1 MGTFSLVNGKHN
13 EINFTANTAENHLL
27 IKEELSRAITAAQTF
42 SLIVHAT
49 INGVA
54 IDIAPWTHIVSAQWA
69 LWNAR
74 QQKRVK

>member
-13 EINFTANTAENHLL
+13 EINFTVNTAENQ

-42 SLIVHAT
+42 SLVVHAT

>member
-13 EINFTANTAENHLL
+13 EINFTVNTAENQ
-27 IKEELSRAITAAQTF
+27 IKEELSRAITTAQTF

-54 IDIAPWTHIVSAQWA
+54 IDITPWTHIISARWA
-69 LWNAR
+69 LWEAR

>member
-13 EINFTANTAENHLL
+13 EINFTVNTAESQ

-42 SLIVHAT
+42 SLIVHTT

-54 IDIAPWTHIVSAQWA
+54 IDITPWTRIVSAQWA

>member
-13 EINFTANTAENHLL
+13 EINFTVNTAENQ
-27 IKEELSRAITAAQTF
+27 IKEELSRAITAARNF

-54 IDIAPWTHIVSAQWA
+54 IDITPWTHIVSAQWA

>member
-13 EINFTANTAENHLL
+13 EINFTVNTAENQ
-27 IKEELSRAITAAQTF
+27 IKEELSRAITTAQTF

-54 IDIAPWTHIVSAQWA
+54 IDITPWTHIVSAQWA